1 MAKRKTRYVCSNC
14 GSVSSRWLGRCP
26 QCGKWNTMTEEE
38 EVAEAPKGSRSMQ
51 RSGEGTKPSSLQDI
65 AMEKMTRIVT
75 GIGELDRVLGGGI
88 VPGALILLSGDP
100 GIGKSTIVLQA
111 AAAVC
116 KTAGTVLYGSGEESA
131 GQIKMRAQRLG
142 IDAANLIIQADTSL
156 DAVLQEARRLRPALL
171 VVDSIQTMY
180 SSEADGTPGSL
191 SQIREGT
198 SRLMTFAKTETIP
211 VMVIGHVTKEGTIAG
226 PRMMEHMV
234 DVVLYFEGERNYQFR
249 VLRGIKNR
257 FGSTNESGLFTMNE
271 QGLAELAN
279 PSQMLL
285 AERAANQ
292 AGSAIAAVMDGMR
305 PLLGEIQALTTH
317 SVFPVPRRTA
327 SGMDYNRLI
336 ILLAVLEKRVGIPL
350 GTQDVYINVVGG
362 LRITETAADLPIAL
376 AVYSSL
382 RDVSMD
388 SRTVV
393 MGEVGLTGDIRR
405 VPHALRRVKEAAK
418 LGFQSFIIPKGNQD
432 DVPANEIGSGRIICV
447 STLQE
452 AIEKAFTSSAAR

>member
-1 MAKRKTRYVCSNC
+1 
-14 GSVSSRWLGRCP
+14 
-26 QCGKWNTMTEEE
+26 MTEEE

-432 DVPANEIGSGRIICV
+432 DVPAKEIGSGRIICV

-452 AIEKAFTSSAAR
+452 AIEKAFAAFAAR

>member
-1 MAKRKTRYVCSNC
+1 
-14 GSVSSRWLGRCP
+14 
-26 QCGKWNTMTEEE
+26 
-38 EVAEAPKGSRSMQ
+38 
-51 RSGEGTKPSSLQDI
+51 
-65 AMEKMTRIVT
+65 
-75 GIGELDRVLGGGI
+75 
-88 VPGALILLSGDP
+88 
-100 GIGKSTIVLQA
+100 
-111 AAAVC
+111 
-116 KTAGTVLYGSGEESA
+116 
-131 GQIKMRAQRLG
+131 MRAQRLG
-142 IDAANLIIQADTSL
+142 IEAANLIIQADTSL
-156 DAVLQEARRLRPALL
+156 DAVLQEARRLHPALV

-211 VMVIGHVTKEGTIAG
+211 VIVIGHVTKEGTIAG

-292 AGSAIAAVMDGMR
+292 SGSAIAAVMDGMR

-336 ILLAVLEKRVGIPL
+336 ILLAVLEKRVGVPL

-432 DVPANEIGSGRIICV
+432 DVPAKEVGSGRILCV

-452 AIEKAFTSSAAR
+452 AIEKAFASSASK

>member
-1 MAKRKTRYVCSNC
+1 
-14 GSVSSRWLGRCP
+14 
-26 QCGKWNTMTEEE
+26 MTEEE
-38 EVAEAPKGSRSMQ
+38 EAAEAPKGSRSLQ

-100 GIGKSTIVLQA
+100 GIGKSTLVLQV

-116 KTAGTVLYGSGEESA
+116 QTAGTVLYGSGEESA

-142 IDAANLIIQADTSL
+142 IEAANLIIQADTSL
-156 DAVLQEARRLRPALL
+156 DAVLQEARRLHPALV

-211 VMVIGHVTKEGTIAG
+211 VIVIGHVTKEGTIAG

-292 AGSAIAAVMDGMR
+292 SGSAIAAVMDGMR

-336 ILLAVLEKRVGIPL
+336 ILLAVLEKRVGVPL

-432 DVPANEIGSGRIICV
+432 DVPAKEVGSGRILCV

-452 AIEKAFTSSAAR
+452 AIEKAFVSSASR